1 MALIDTSS
9 IAYQL
14 KAVYGD
20 QIVDLFNRQTMTYN
34 MFMKSGRKAT
44 YAPGGTGFVF
54 ATRQSDIESV
64 GARAQ
69 NAYLPEPLD
78 AAGVQFTITPKLMYA
93 SLRLSGLAMEAG
105 KGGAQSFVDVQGD
118 AIANVYKALI
128 TDLNR
133 QCWGDGYGLLGTLSA
148 VATPATG
155 STWTATFSNDRGVRY
170 IRRGMVVDFYT
181 SGGALDVTN
190 VASRVKSINP
200 TTKVVTFEAL
210 ASTYETYHPLGTGYT
225 QATGT
230 IPAAS
235 QMVRMGARVVSHST
249 SAASYEICGL
259 NGLFDDGT
267 LLASFQGQTLLT
279 AAPEFVANIIDNS
292 AVNRELSIDLMLQAM
307 DLTSTRSDQTVEM
320 ILAGL
325 GQRRKYFALLANDV
339 RYAPGQF
346 VGGYET
352 LQFAQNGQVTMK
364 FDPHARPNR
373 MYFMPADGVKKYEL
387 TPIGWGGMDGQKMH
401 WRDNYDQATMF
412 LRTYS
417 NLGVEKRNALT
428 LLDDL
433 TEPAVNVW

>member
-1 MALIDTSS
+1 MPLIDTST

-20 QIVDLFNRQTMTYN
+20 QIVDLFNRQSMTYN

-44 YAPGGTGFVF
+44 YSPGGTGFVF
-54 ATRQSDIESV
+54 AARQSDIESV

-78 AAGVQFTITPKLMYA
+78 AAGVQFTITPKLIYA

-133 QCWGDGYGLLGTLSA
+133 QCWGDGYGLLGTISTT
-148 VATPATG
+148 ATPSTG
-155 STWTATFSNDRGVRY
+155 TTWTATFSNDRGVRY
-170 IRRGMVVDFYT
+170 IRKGMVVDFYT
-181 SGGALDVTN
+181 SGGALDQSNT
-190 VASRVKSINP
+190 ASRVTSINP
-200 TTKVVTFEAL
+200 TTKVVTFEKL
-210 ASTYETYHPLGTGYT
+210 ANTYETYHPLGTGYT
-225 QATGT
+225 QAAGT
-230 IPAAS
+230 IPTAS
-235 QMVRMGARVVSHST
+235 QMVRMGARVLTHT
-249 SAASYEICGL
+249 TAAASYELTGL
-259 NGLFDDGT
+259 NGLFDDAT
-267 LLASFQGQTLLT
+267 LLASFQGQTISSY
-279 AAPEFVANIIDNS
+279 PEFVANIIDNS

-307 DLTSTRSDQTVEM
+307 DLTATRSDQTVET
-320 ILAGL
+320 ILTGL

-364 FDPHARPNR
+364 FDPHAQPNR

-412 LRTYS
+412 LRTYT

-433 TEPAVNVW
+433 VEPAVNVW